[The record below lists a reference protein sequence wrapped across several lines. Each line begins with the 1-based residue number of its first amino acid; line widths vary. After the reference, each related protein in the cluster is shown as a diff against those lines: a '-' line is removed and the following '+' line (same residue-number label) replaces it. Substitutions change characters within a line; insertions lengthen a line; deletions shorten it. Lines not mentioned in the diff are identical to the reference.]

1 MFKLIAV
8 LLFTVALTCAKP
20 QFVAAPAAYTA
31 PVAYSTPLVAGPGVV
46 TATSSQV
53 VARNYNGVAAPLVA
67 SAPLVAAP
75 AALPYSAYSAYP
87 YASLRYPY
95 ASAYASPYV
104 F

>member
-8 LLFTVALTCAKP
+8 LLFTVALVSAKP
-20 QFVAAPAAYTA
+20 QFLA
-31 PVAYSTPLVAGPGVV
+31 PVAYSAPLVAGPGVV

-67 SAPLVAAP
+67 ASAPLVAAP
-75 AALPYSAYSAYP
+75 AALPYSAYPAYSAYSAYP
-87 YASLRYPY
+87 YTALRYPY
-95 ASAYASPYV
+95 APYV